1 MLDSSKILVQNIGAL
16 YCKVQNEKYHLQENA
31 KPRRKCLSRYL
42 MTQVWSSCRYEENT
56 KHACRFSSITFCS
69 IIKLLDKY
77 SIFFLFFFSCR
88 ISPFIS
94 IIEDATCCLS
104 APDENHV
111 IVWCRR
117 WTSSFL
123 SVFYDG
129 NLKLH
134 FSPCFL
140 FAYVLQSLCFS
151 LYYKRVIIQFL
162 FDHLAF
168 IMFTSF
174 ILERKY

>member
-1 MLDSSKILVQNIGAL
+1 LLNYKTFRQVFNF
-16 YCKVQNEKYHLQENA
+16 
-31 KPRRKCLSRYL
+31 LSL
-42 MTQVWSSCRYEENT
+42 
-56 KHACRFSSITFCS
+56 
-69 IIKLLDKY
+69 
-77 SIFFLFFFSCR
+77 FFSCR

-123 SVFYDG
+123 FVFYDG

-151 LYYKRVIIQFL
+151 LYYKRVIIQFFIWSFSIYYVYL
-162 FDHLAF
+162 FYLRKEILILITGWFCIHMHVKQFPRRLF
-168 IMFTSF
+168 IDPLTRCP
-174 ILERKY
+174 ERKITSSRARESPQYW